1 MKLRK
6 ILVIGAT
13 SAIATECVRRWS
25 DQAVELVL
33 VGRSDNRL
41 QRLEQDLAV
50 RSPLS
55 KIKTVVLDFMAPED
69 IQAFVAGQA
78 KDGPIDLAMIA
89 HGSLPEQEECQQDLR
104 RVDQALT
111 LNGVSPA
118 LFAEAISAAM
128 VEHGQGTLVIVGS
141 VAGDR
146 GRKSNY
152 IYGAAKGLLERYAEG
167 LQHQS
172 SHSGVTLC
180 LVKPGPTHSPM
191 TAHLVDSGLP
201 LADLSDVADVIVKG
215 VDKGRAV
222 IYAPGKWALIMWVI
236 RHLPRFVFNRLDI

>member
-1 MKLRK
+1 MKLKK

-25 DQAVELVL
+25 DQPVELVL
-33 VGRSDNRL
+33 VGRSDERL
-41 QRLEQDLAV
+41 QRLSRDLSV

-55 KIKTVVLDFMAPED
+55 KVQTVTLDFTAPTSIQTFMAD
-69 IQAFVAGQA
+69 QA

-89 HGSLPEQEECQQDLR
+89 HGSLPEQNECQENLSC
-104 RVDQALT
+104 VDQALV

-118 LFAEAISAAM
+118 LFAEAIAAEM
-128 VEHGQGTLVIVGS
+128 IEQGRGTLVVVGS

-152 IYGAAKGLLERYAEG
+152 IYGSAKGLLERYVEG
-167 LQHQS
+167 LQHRL
-172 SHSGVTLC
+172 HNSGVTLC

-201 LADLSDVADVIVKG
+201 LAELSEVADVIVKG
-215 VDKGRAV
+215 VDKGKAV
-222 IYAPGKWALIMWVI
+222 IYAPGKWAVIMWVI

>member
-1 MKLRK
+1 M
-6 ILVIGAT
+6 IGAT
-13 SAIATECVRRWS
+13 SAIATECARRWS
-25 DQAVELVL
+25 DQPVELVL
-33 VGRSDNRL
+33 VGRSDDRL
-41 QRLEQDLAV
+41 LRVSQDLGV

-55 KIKTVVLDFMAPED
+55 KVQTVVLDFMAPAS
-69 IQAFVAGQA
+69 IQAFIADQA
-78 KDGPIDLAMIA
+78 REGPIDLAMIA
-89 HGSLPEQEECQQDLR
+89 HGSLPEQDQCQQDLSC
-104 RVDQALT
+104 VDQALA

-118 LFAEAISAAM
+118 LFAEAIAAAM
-128 VEHGQGTLVIVGS
+128 IDQGQGTLVIVGS

-152 IYGAAKGLLERYAEG
+152 IYGAAKGMLERYAEG
-167 LQHQS
+167 LQHRLL
-172 SHSGVTLC
+172 HSGVTLC
-180 LVKPGPTHSPM
+180 LVKPGPTQSPM

>member
-1 MKLRK
+1 MNLRK

-13 SAIATECVRRWS
+13 SAIATECVRRWL
-25 DQAVELVL
+25 DHPVELVL
-33 VGRSDNRL
+33 VGRNDDRL
-41 QRLEQDLAV
+41 QRLAGDLGV

-55 KIKTVVLDFMAPED
+55 KIQTMVLDFMDPAA
-69 IQAFVAGQA
+69 IQAFIAQQREQGL
-78 KDGPIDLAMIA
+78 IDLAMIA
-89 HGSLPEQEECQQDLR
+89 HGSLPEQEECQADLSC
-104 RVDQALT
+104 VDQALA

-118 LFAEAISAAM
+118 LFAEAIAGAM
-128 VEHGQGTLVIVGS
+128 IEQGEGTLVVVGS

-152 IYGAAKGLLERYAEG
+152 VYGAAKGMLDRYAQG
-167 LQHQS
+167 LQHRLFQ
-172 SHSGVTLC
+172 SGVTLC

-191 TAHLVDSGLP
+191 TAHLAGSGLP
-201 LADLSDVADVIVKG
+201 LADISAVANTIVKG
-215 VDKGRAV
+215 VDKGKAV